1 MLPRLA
7 PGPASRAQPPR
18 FTGNAPRAHEKKKAK
33 VMCAGRESNSGLVR
47 GRDVYYH
54 CTTGADSTVARDTVD
69 PATPSATPNAAGSGL
84 AGCTHGFKI
93 GSYGAMAARWIPD
106 PKVGG
111 SNPSS
116 FTPFFGP
123 FFLQSTIKKKVHCR
137 NWESHPGC
145 RGHNAESCY

>member
-54 CTTGADSTVARDTVD
+54 CTTGADVVVCQCALH
-69 PATPSATPNAAGSGL
+69 SAGPNQSGHL
-84 AGCTHGFKI
+84 KVQNKGADGPRT

-116 FTPFFGP
+116 FTPFFRP
-123 FFLQSTIKKKVHCR
+123 FFFQSTMQTKKKVHCR

>member
-1 MLPRLA
+1 MLPCRGSPGLPQHTESGRL
-7 PGPASRAQPPR
+7 G
-18 FTGNAPRAHEKKKAK
+18 KKTNTHAK

-116 FTPFFGP
+116 FMPFF
-123 FFLQSTIKKKVHCR
+123 FFYPSAMHQKKRCR